1 MGNVVHKLTNQ
12 DIEQLLNQINFS
24 TSNLPNG
31 MKARTKY
38 HDTVISIYN
47 SGKVMFQ
54 GKHAEHIAR
63 QFCTTDSVT
72 NSKSSKAD
80 DLHNITYNDYNCI
93 GSDEAGSGDYF
104 GPLTV
109 CAAFVSKEH
118 IDILRTLGV
127 DDSKKL
133 TDIELAEQLITFIPH
148 SLLTLN
154 NTKYNERQALG
165 WSQVK

>member
-1 MGNVVHKLTNQ
+1 
-12 DIEQLLNQINFS
+12 
-24 TSNLPNG
+24 
-31 MKARTKY
+31 MKARTNIM
-38 HDTVISIYN
+38 TLSLVFTILV
-47 SGKVMFQ
+47 KVMFQ

-118 IDILRTLGV
+118 IDI
-127 DDSKKL
+127 
-133 TDIELAEQLITFIPH
+133 
-148 SLLTLN
+148 
-154 NTKYNERQALG
+154 
-165 WSQVK
+165 